1 MPSGTPSKPQLSAAN
16 QGSRPCDLTAAFKA
30 PPATFG
36 PVPFYWWAGEPLD
49 RERMAW
55 QLDKLREK
63 GVRRTVVSY
72 PHHPDGSN
80 NAGDPPL
87 FSSEWWDYFRWFLDA
102 CRERGMTAGFQDYTL
117 VHPILEAI
125 GRETP
130 GMQGGEMGSVSRRIS
145 GESEVRLIAEPGT
158 MVIGAWAYP
167 LHEGTPLAEGRI
179 PLGNC
184 VTDGELVWNAPSGDW
199 FVSMVFARLCPF
211 DPMHPEAGPRAIE
224 RLYSPFE
231 RECPDHFGTTLDLFF
246 QDELD
251 FGGRMPFWS
260 SQLFEAFAARK
271 GYDLYPL
278 LPALWHDMGKATE
291 KIRLDYADTVSAR
304 IEECYFKPIFRWHE
318 ERGTLFGHD
327 NSGRGD
333 IAAGR
338 SHYGDY
344 FRAMR
349 WFSAPGCDDPNIHGA
364 RAFKGL
370 KVNSSIAQLYE
381 RPRVWVE
388 AFHSSGWG
396 TAPADVLSAIRED
409 FAYGATVVN
418 LHGLYYSTR
427 GGWWE
432 WAPPDF
438 HFRQP
443 YWEHS
448 QAMNGYLTR
457 LCWILAQG
465 RHRCDVAMVYPIAS
479 LDAEPADPIFSK
491 TVAHIGNSSL
501 GGLENSDA
509 RADESAFRLG
519 KSLFDHACDF
529 DFIDFESIARAMCA
543 EGKLQIAGG
552 SYRVLLMPGMA
563 TVHFSTLLKAR
574 DFVRAGGVVIA
585 YGRLPKASDHA
596 GREDAEL
603 DGLLG
608 EIFGSADDSVNLEK
622 SHHGGGRA
630 FFIRQGYPEVL
641 EVITASVSRDVVSS
655 VPLQALHRHLGD
667 REVFYLFNPADHPV
681 EARIRFRDTGSVEIW
696 DAWTGQCEPVPSTE
710 AMKFAAREAR
720 LLVMDTGKQP
730 AASNGSM
737 VEKRTEMAATLDGA
751 WDFEL
756 VPCLDNRFGDFS
768 LPAST
773 ALLGAQA
780 RRFRYMD
787 DMGSGEAWHT
797 AGFDDSSW
805 PETTFSYGPQMEFIG
820 PFPPDSD
827 LLKIERDLLGGLG
840 EFDWQPYSF
849 SRRWGIERDPFL
861 THWLSGPHG
870 LKGAVPDEYLDF
882 HSETPG
888 SVWFVRA
895 RILSPDEGETLIQ
908 SSARCAH
915 QVWVNG
921 HSILCRDKPLP
932 PGSYAPWG
940 IPHYEAE
947 AEGADVRLNKG
958 ENELFIKLTQP
969 EGQRTRACILL
980 DPPQEDHQQPAL
992 RGFSSPDAL
1001 RPCLLAAP
1009 ERRGIRFRF
1018 SSPPGFREMTF
1029 ATRGAATAWADGNA
1043 LDMQLVGVD
1052 ADGLHHYRAST
1063 EHERAD
1069 PVIIALKV
1077 NAPRDSHA
1085 GDAIPE
1091 PVCFTCG
1098 KGRITPGDWCSRG
1111 LSTFSGT
1118 AIYSRSF
1125 ETAGQN
1131 ARISLDLG
1139 HVGATAAVRVNG
1151 KHVATLLCP
1160 PWTCDITD
1168 FVVPGKNELSVT
1180 VANTLANHYSVGIPS
1195 PYAFESQT
1203 PSGLFGPVTIQH
1215 ST

>member
-1 MPSGTPSKPQLSAAN
+1 MLS
-16 QGSRPCDLTAAFKA
+16 QFKA
-30 PPATFG
+30 PPACYG
-36 PVPFYWWAGEPLD
+36 PVPFYWWAGEQLD

-55 QLDKLREK
+55 QLDRLSEK
-63 GVRRTVVSY
+63 GVRRTVISY
-72 PHHPDGSN
+72 PHHPDGSSA
-80 NAGDPPL
+80 AGDPPL
-87 FSSEWWDYFRWFLDA
+87 FSPEWWDFFRWFLDA

-117 VHPILEAI
+117 VQPILESI

-130 GMQGGEMGSVSRRIS
+130 DMQGGEMGCASCTIS
-145 GESEVRLIAEPGT
+145 GDSEVRLAAEPNT

-167 LHEGTPLAEGRI
+167 IDAGMPLFDGRI
-179 PLGNC
+179 PLSGS
-184 VTDGELVWNAPSGDW
+184 VVDGELVWRTPSGDW
-199 FVSMVFARLCPF
+199 FVSMVFTRLCPF
-211 DPMHPEAGPRAIE
+211 DPMHPEAGSRAIE

-260 SQLFEAFAARK
+260 NQLLEAFAAK
-271 GYDLYPL
+271 QGYDLYPL

-291 KIRLDYADTVSAR
+291 KIRLDYAETVSTR
-304 IEECYFKPIFRWHE
+304 IEECYFKPVFHWHE

-333 IAAGR
+333 IASGR

-370 KVNSSIAQLYE
+370 KVNSSIAQLYQ

-396 TAPADVLSAIRED
+396 TTPADVFAAIRED
-409 FAYGATVVN
+409 FAYGATLIN
-418 LHGLYYSTR
+418 LHGLYYTTR

-448 QAMNGYLTR
+448 QDVNGYLTR

-479 LDAEPADPIFSK
+479 LDAAPSEPTFCKIVS
-491 TVAHIGNSSL
+491 HIGNSSL
-501 GGLENSDA
+501 DGKETPGA
-509 RADESAFRLG
+509 GADEMAFRLG
-519 KSLFDHACDF
+519 KVLFDHACNF
-529 DFIDFESIARAMCA
+529 DFIDSDSIARSICDDGA
-543 EGKLQIAGG
+543 LQVAGG

-563 TVHFSTLLKAR
+563 AVHFTTLLKAR

-596 GREDAEL
+596 GREDAAL
-603 DGLLG
+603 DDLLE
-608 EIFGSADDSVNLEK
+608 EIFGSASDSVNMEK
-622 SHHGGGRA
+622 THAGGGRA

-641 EVITASVSRDVVSS
+641 DTITAAISRDVVSS
-655 VPLQALHRHLGD
+655 VPLQVLHRHLDG
-667 REVFYLFNPADHPV
+667 REVFYLFNPANHPV
-681 EARIRFRDTGSVEIW
+681 QAQIRLRDSGSMEIW
-696 DAWTGQCEPVPSTE
+696 DAWTGQVAPFPSTE
-710 AMKFAAREAR
+710 AMTFAAREAR
-720 LLVMDTGKQP
+720 LLVMDTRRHPTSSPGN
-730 AASNGSM
+730 AAD
-737 VEKRTEMAATLDGA
+737 EQTELVATLDGE
-751 WDFEL
+751 WDFQI
-756 VPCLDNRFGDFS
+756 VPCLDNQFGDFS
-768 LPAST
+768 LPATSS
-773 ALLGAQA
+773 LLGAQA
-780 RRFRYMD
+780 RRFRYCD
-787 DMGSGEAWHT
+787 DMGSHESWQA
-797 AGFDDSSW
+797 ADFDDSSW
-805 PETTFSYGPQMEFIG
+805 DETTFSYGPQMEFIG

-827 LLKIERDLLGGLG
+827 LLKIEREILAGHGSYA
-840 EFDWQPYSF
+840 WQPYSF

-861 THWLSGPHG
+861 THWQSGPHG

-895 RILSPDEGETLIQ
+895 KILTQDAGEKVIQ
-908 SSARCAH
+908 SAARCAY
-915 QVWVNG
+915 QIWVNG
-921 HSILCRDKPLP
+921 RSIMGRENALP
-932 PGSYAPWG
+932 PGFYPPWG
-940 IPHYEAE
+940 IPHYDAE
-947 AEGADVRLNKG
+947 AQEDHVSLREG
-958 ENELFIKLTQP
+958 ENDIFIKLTQP
-969 EGQRTRACILL
+969 EGQRTRAFVLL
-980 DPPQEDHQQPAL
+980 DPSLEGHEQPAL
-992 RGFSSPDAL
+992 RGFTSPTAL

-1009 ERRGIRFRF
+1009 ERRGILFRF
-1018 SSPPGFREMTF
+1018 LSPPGFREMTF
-1029 ATRGAATAWADGNA
+1029 ATRGSATAWANGNT
-1043 LDMQLVGVD
+1043 LEMQLLEVA
-1052 ADGLHHYRAST
+1052 ADGLHRYRATATHEST
-1063 EHERAD
+1063 E
-1069 PVIIALKV
+1069 PVTIALKV
-1077 NAPRDSHA
+1077 TAPRDSHA

-1098 KGRITPGDWCSRG
+1098 KGRITPGDWCVHG
-1111 LSTFSGT
+1111 LATYSGT

-1125 ETAGQN
+1125 ELADVKSRVT
-1131 ARISLDLG
+1131 LDLG
-1139 HVGATAAVRVNG
+1139 DLSATAEIKVNG
-1151 KHVATLLCP
+1151 KHVATLVCP

-1168 FVVPGKNELSVT
+1168 FLLSGKNELSVT
-1180 VANTLANHYSVGIPS
+1180 IANTLANHYSVGIPS

-1203 PSGLFGPVTIQH
+1203 PSGLFGPVTLH
-1215 ST
+1215 RTLHPPRT